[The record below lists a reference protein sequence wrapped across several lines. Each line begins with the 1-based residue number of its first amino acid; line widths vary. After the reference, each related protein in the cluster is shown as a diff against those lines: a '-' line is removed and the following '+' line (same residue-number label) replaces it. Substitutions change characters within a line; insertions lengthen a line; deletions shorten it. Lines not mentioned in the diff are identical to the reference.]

1 MSAGAVHER
10 LIVVVPLAVAVR
22 LVGAP
27 GATAARVELLV
38 TAGTPLMPVV
48 KDAWSLP
55 AASWM
60 ALVSSPVVGSV

>member
-1 MSAGAVHER
+1 M
-10 LIVVVPLAVAVR
+10 LLPLAVAVR

-38 TAGTPLMPVV
+38 TAGTPLTPVV
-48 KDAWSLP
+48 KDATSLP
-55 AASWM
+55 AKSWM